1 MIIDPNTKYM
11 YMTRGDTVAFKAD
24 LEDDDGEPKALVE
37 GDTIY
42 FTVKESARTD
52 EIKVQKII
60 TEFVDGVALITLH
73 PNDTK
78 SLDFKRYRYDIQF
91 TSAEGAVKTIIP
103 ENPQEKVYLYI
114 GEEITYD

>member
-24 LEDDDGEPKALVE
+24 LEDDEGEPKALVE

-60 TEFVDGVALITLH
+60 TEFVDGGVALITLH

-91 TSAEGAVKTIIP
+91 PRMRRERSRQSFLKILKKRCIC
-103 ENPQEKVYLYI
+103 I
-114 GEEITYD
+114 